1 MKSGDFF
8 YSSQKPQNMDN
19 TQLTLAE
26 IELSYR
32 PKKAHHPIIKSSA
45 DAYFHLLRFFPEET
59 ISLQECFVVLYTNRA
74 NRIIGV
80 YELSKGGITGT
91 VADPKLIIATAL
103 KAAATGII
111 LAHNHPSGNL
121 KPSAADIELTKKIQ
135 SACVLLDIQLLDHI
149 IVVPQQAYFSFVD
162 EDLL

>member
-1 MKSGDFF
+1 
-8 YSSQKPQNMDN
+8 MDN
-19 TQLTLAE
+19 SQLTLAE

-32 PKKAHHPIIKSSA
+32 PNKSHHPVIKSSA
-45 DAYFHLLRFFPEET
+45 DVYFHLLKFFPEET
-59 ISLQECFVVLYTNRA
+59 ISLQERFVAAYVNRS
-74 NRIIGV
+74 NRLIGV
-80 YELSKGGITGT
+80 CTISTGGITGT

-111 LAHNHPSGNL
+111 LCHNHPSGNL
-121 KPSAADIELTKKIQ
+121 KPSVADIELTKKIQ
-135 SACVLLDIQLLDHI
+135 SACKLLDIQLLDHI